1 LSAGSVFRSSVSGRR
16 RGISRAAL
24 LLGGL
29 GAIAA
34 AGLSLG
40 ASPAAADE
48 PVSPHD
54 YWAGPFTATAA
65 AADGPGPEVVRASFS
80 LRPPAFGLVPL
91 AYRLLNDEELGLG
104 ASPKASLPYR
114 VHKVTEGDTS
124 FTIAV
129 EYGIKVQSL
138 LVNNPHIE
146 PGEDLTPGLEVVVPL
161 DDGVLHTVQPAET
174 LESIAGLYLDGSA
187 EKIARYAANHLKAGE
202 QPAAGS
208 RILVP
213 GAEPPPPPEP
223 PAVVSNRAAPADP
236 LAVPGLEWPAW
247 GPISDEFASCR
258 SEDCSVW
265 HTGLDIDLYA
275 HAGSHTEI
283 YAAAEGTVV
292 HVEELTYGYG
302 YHVIVDHG
310 YGMSTLYGHLSE
322 IWVTEGDHLQQGEA
336 LGLSGSTGYST
347 GEHLHLEVRIDG
359 ELHDP
364 LAYLP

>member
-1 LSAGSVFRSSVSGRR
+1 VIA
-16 RGISRAAL
+16 
-24 LLGGL
+24 L
-29 GAIAA
+29 GAAA
-34 AGLSLG
+34 R
-40 ASPAAADE
+40 P
-48 PVSPHD
+48 
-54 YWAGPFTATAA
+54 A
-65 AADGPGPEVVRASFS
+65 AADGPSAPYDHLLALEAVPVIDTTGDTGAASGRTTPRTFS
-80 LRPPAFGLVPL
+80 VRPPAFGLIPL
-91 AYRLLNDEELGLG
+91 AYRLLSDEDLGLAG
-104 ASPKASLPYR
+104 APAPDLPYR
-114 VHKVTEGDTS
+114 VHKVVEGDTS

-129 EYGIKVQSL
+129 DYGIKVYTL

-146 PGEDLTPGLEVVVPL
+146 PGEELTPGLEVVVPL
-161 DDGVLHTVQPAET
+161 DDGVLHTVQPDET
-174 LESIAGLYLDGSA
+174 LESIAALYLEGSA
-187 EKIARYAANHLKAGE
+187 DSIARFPANQLKAGA

-223 PAVVSNRAAPADP
+223 QAVVNRAAPVDS
-236 LAVPGLEWPAW
+236 LAVPGLAWPTY

-258 SEDCSVW
+258 SEDCSIW

-275 HAGSHTEI
+275 HAGRHTEI

-310 YGMSTLYGHLSE
+310 YGMSTLYGHLTE
-322 IWVTEGDHLQQGEA
+322 IWVAPGDYLQQGEA

-347 GEHLHLEVRIDG
+347 GEHLHFEVRIDG